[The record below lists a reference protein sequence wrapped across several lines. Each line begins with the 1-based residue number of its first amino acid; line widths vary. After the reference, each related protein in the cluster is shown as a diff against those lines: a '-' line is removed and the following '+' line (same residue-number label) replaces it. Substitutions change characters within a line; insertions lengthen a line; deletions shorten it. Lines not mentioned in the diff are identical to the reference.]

1 MLDYASLREAM
12 KKGNV
17 VEVTRLIDLLLAEGA
32 TAENILNQG
41 LLEAMSDIGQRF
53 KRGELFVP
61 SVLIAARAMKKGTE
75 MLKPLLVKAGAQP
88 VATAVIGTVKGDLH
102 DIGKNLV
109 CMMIEGAGFAVID
122 AGVDVSAEKFV
133 ELARQHNAQIIG
145 VSALLTTTMPGMKSV
160 VEAVRGA
167 GLGAKVIIGG
177 APVTQAFCDSIG
189 ADGYSADA
197 ASAAELAR
205 SLIA

>member
-32 TAENILNQG
+32 TAEDILNQG

>member
-17 VEVTRLIDLLLAEGA
+17 AEVTRLIDLLLAEGA
-32 TAENILNQG
+32 TAEDILNQG

-88 VATAVIGTVKGDLH
+88 VGTAVIGTVKGDLH

-133 ELARQHNAQIIG
+133 ELARQHNAHIIG

>member
-1 MLDYASLREAM
+1 MVFHKHVVRHNFVALNELIKKVTIMRNKEFIRKALFLVLSLF
-12 KKGNV
+12 
-17 VEVTRLIDLLLAEGA
+17 I
-32 TAENILNQG
+32 
-41 LLEAMSDIGQRF
+41 
-53 KRGELFVP
+53 
-61 SVLIAARAMKKGTE
+61 
-75 MLKPLLVKAGAQP
+75 LVKAGAQP